1 MLHAPFILM
10 ASLLAVGLLLAFLVL
25 VAAWSRHKKSSTA
38 ELSLVGRLASVEE
51 PLEPEGSVLIGGE
64 LWRARLSGA
73 AHPVA
78 RGRSNV
84 RVTGARGHL
93 LLVEPLD

>member
-1 MLHAPFILM
+1 MLDSPIILI
-10 ASLLAVGLLLAFLVL
+10 ASLLVVGLLLAFLFI

-64 LWRARLSGA
+64 LWRARLSVAGR
-73 AHPVA
+73 PIA